1 MADSILHV
9 FSVPFSIPYFVGE
22 QFDYFTKKKDNRYF
36 VVCSPDPTLHELA
49 VKFKFKSEPVPI
61 NRSISP
67 IADLKAIWFIYKLIK
82 KERIS
87 KVVGHSPKGAMLAML
102 ASTIAG
108 VRHRIYFRHGIF
120 YETSKGLKRIAFK
133 NIDRVSGYLASTVVC
148 VSKGVREI
156 SDRDKLNSP
165 LKNIILGNG
174 TCAGID
180 TAKKFNP
187 STYQAVDT
195 HQLQSELGIG
205 KSDLVVGFVG
215 RIVKD
220 KGIEDL
226 VEAWDNVSAKNP
238 NAKLLLIGPLE
249 ERDRISPHILSK
261 IQATKS
267 VIFIGEVKD
276 TSQYYTLMHLFV
288 LPSYR
293 EGFPTVILEASSM
306 EIPIVTTR
314 VTGCIEAV
322 NEYTGAF
329 TSHHPNDIADKIN
342 FYLNDTALRTE
353 HGKNGRNFVT
363 KNFDQV
369 RIWEIIDRY
378 LDI

>member
-22 QFDYFTKKKDNRYF
+22 QFHYFNKKKNNRYF
-36 VVCSPDPTLHELA
+36 VVCSPDPTLHELSL
-49 VKFKFKSEPVPI
+49 KFKFKPEPVPI

-67 IADLKAIWFIYKLIK
+67 IADLKAIWFIYRLIR

-108 VRHRIYFRHGIF
+108 IRHRIYFRHGIF
-120 YETSKGLKRIAFK
+120 YETSTGFKRIAFK
-133 NIDRVSGYLASTVVC
+133 NIDRLSGYLASTVVC
-148 VSKGVREI
+148 VSKGVKEI

-165 LKNIILGNG
+165 AKNIILGNG

-180 TAKKFNP
+180 TNRKFNP
-187 STYQAVDT
+187 RTYEAEDT
-195 HQLQSELGIG
+195 QKLRFELGIE
-205 KSDLVVGFVG
+205 KDDLVVGFVG

-226 VEAWDNVSAKNP
+226 VEAWDLVSAKHP
-238 NAKLLLIGPLE
+238 DAKLLLIGPLE
-249 ERDRISPHILSK
+249 KRDSISPHILSNM
-261 IQATKS
+261 QATKS
-267 VIFIGEVKD
+267 VIFTGEVQD
-276 TSQYYTLMHLFV
+276 TSQYYTLMDIFV

-306 EIPIVTTR
+306 EIPVITTR
-314 VTGCIEAV
+314 STGCIEAV
-322 NEYTGAF
+322 NEHTGAF
-329 TSHHPNDIADKIN
+329 TSHNPTDIADKIN
-342 FYLNDTALRTE
+342 FYLNNATLRTE

-363 KNFDQV
+363 SNFDQV